1 MHLLVWE
8 EDEAEEVL
16 LVMGSVTVRD
26 PPADQSWHDDLF
38 LGYQL
43 RNVAC
48 MSV

>member
-26 PPADQSWHDDLF
+26 PPADQSRN
-38 LGYQL
+38 L

-48 MSV
+48 SMSV